1 LEESNSTLSVL
12 SWKQARINYTKSGA
26 SSVGRSGTLEE
37 TLFFVNYELMFKVT
51 NEEPWSMLL
60 KSWSDLGI
68 NTKDKTI
75 KRP

>member
-1 LEESNSTLSVL
+1 
-12 SWKQARINYTKSGA
+12 
-26 SSVGRSGTLEE
+26 
-37 TLFFVNYELMFKVT
+37 MFKVT
-51 NEEPWSMLL
+51 KEEPQGMYL